1 MARTRTRSTFPSSF
15 GCISFLPQF
24 SSSNDGG
31 LVGYLE
37 ELLLSVIGKLD
48 AGYLLN
54 DMHNVWCI
62 GKMLYWILNSIM
74 YLVPNVSTD
83 GKFLKLIAKSLKPLL

>member
-1 MARTRTRSTFPSSF
+1 MRVRTRDTFPSSS

-24 SSSNDGG
+24 SCSNDGG
-31 LVGYLE
+31 LVRYLE
-37 ELLLSVIGKLD
+37 ELLLSVIGKTD

-62 GKMLYWILNSIM
+62 GKMLYRILSSIM
-74 YLVPNVSTD
+74 YLVPDIAAD
-83 GKFLKLIAKSLKPLL
+83 GKLLKLIAKTLKHLL